1 MRLTHDQFNL
11 WKSYK
16 IRGFAASLTVAGWMW
31 AKWVLTGYHMGWH
44 GPFPTRQEAILDCM
58 KRNPIRRKV
67 WRRQK

>member
-16 IRGFAASLTVAGWMW
+16 IRGYRVDLEICWHWTPPDGDP
-31 AKWVLTGYHMGWH
+31 H

-58 KRNPIRRKV
+58 KQNPIKRKV
-67 WRRQK
+67 GRRQK